1 MPNKARVADAT
12 VKGESIAMAR
22 GDEQSTMR
30 VRREVQEKLKI
41 IAAMESLE
49 NAENVS
55 VFSLADRVLT
65 AYIRDYE
72 SILGRP
78 LGGRSKQGT

>member
-1 MPNKARVADAT
+1 MQDKARVADVT
-12 VKGESIAMAR
+12 PKGDSIAMSR

-30 VRREVQEKLKI
+30 VRREVQEKLKV

-49 NAENVS
+49 NAETVS

-65 AYIRDYE
+65 NYIRDYE

-78 LGGRSKQGT
+78 LGRRQK